1 MGILW
6 GRHVGGGC
14 LQLLGTAQELDFEE
28 AIRKYWTAIPA
39 LGWEENHEFQ
49 ASLGYT
55 NSRLAWATWED
66 PFQKKAGTLAMYI

>member
-1 MGILW
+1 MFCGAGTWEAAVFSCW
-6 GRHVGGGC
+6 GPHR
-14 LQLLGTAQELDFEE
+14 QLDFED
-28 AIRKYWTAIPA
+28 AIRKYWTVIPA
-39 LGWEENHEFQ
+39 LGWEKNHEFQ